1 MEMTVAYI
9 ASQVL
14 TVIMYI
20 LLGITYQIQDRKK
33 VLIINVASLIV
44 NAIIYI
50 LLNAYSGMSM
60 CVVALIRN
68 FIFLIDEKKN
78 GKSDK
83 ISKKDVVIL
92 VLIYI
97 ACGICAAFT
106 FDGFLSLFS
115 IFATMVYTYSVWQ
128 KNIKVYKFAGI
139 LVSVCWIIYNLYVK
153 SVFGVILEAALLI
166 CTIIGC
172 IREVR
177 REKVQQN

>member
-83 ISKKDVVIL
+83 ISKKDIGIL

-106 FDGFLSLFS
+106 FEGFLSLFS

-139 LVSVCWIIYNLYVK
+139 LVSVCWIVYNLYVK
-153 SVFGVILEAALLI
+153 SVFGVILESALLI

-177 REKVQQN
+177 REKVQEN